1 MARLAVRC
9 DTTTGSGDHPTTMIC
24 RLCGSEIRARTPD
37 AAPEAQRGAGA
48 LVTGPDLRCDF
59 CGATQATAPF
69 LEKLKQLAQFGLTS
83 NARLL
88 SETPS
93 TEN

>member
-1 MARLAVRC
+1 
-9 DTTTGSGDHPTTMIC
+9 MIC
-24 RLCGSEIRARTPD
+24 RLCGSEIRAHTPD

-48 LVTGPDLRCDF
+48 LVTGPDLQCDF
-59 CGATQATAPF
+59 CGAALPVTQVTAPF

-83 NARLL
+83 DARLL

-93 TEN
+93 AEN